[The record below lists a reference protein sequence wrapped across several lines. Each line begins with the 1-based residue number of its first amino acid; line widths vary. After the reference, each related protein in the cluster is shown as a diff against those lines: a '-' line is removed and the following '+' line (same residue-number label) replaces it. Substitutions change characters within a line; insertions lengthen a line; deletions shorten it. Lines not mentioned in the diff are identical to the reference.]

1 MQAYQLNTPQPND
14 RQHGGNNGQIPPF
27 RDMRTDSHQ
36 PISYLDRP
44 NFSQPLSHRGN
55 EGNQDNATTNG
66 NSAGICGNVNQGTV
80 ASLMQQAMYNPKL
93 YTNTEMPAH
102 TARTDTIKSL
112 SGETISQDE
121 FVHNNMVPFFGGSV
135 LQNVNPH
142 ASASKLEAHTGISTV
157 QQHKETRSPFFSPAK
172 GNTHIHGAPT
182 MPEELFNNRFETS
195 KYKQGEKPQQ
205 EERVG
210 PGLNQG
216 YKSKP
221 SGGFQQA
228 NIREYVMPKSI
239 DELRAKTNPKVCYTI
254 PVVKGNARNIKRG
267 KVGVV
272 NKNLP
277 DNYYVN
283 TPLRYNTTTGVVK
296 GRRLRTVPMDRRTHR
311 QTQLHSY
318 TGGATQPN
326 SEQSRPEEY
335 VRTSNPFRE
344 ETALGKLG
352 ISNATNP
359 NTWGDFEAFTGSYGK
374 KGIEILPNERDTT
387 QLTSYL
393 SNAASFVKALVAP
406 LSDIMKTTRKE
417 NVIGNPRATG
427 NMNSTVKKLPVH
439 DPNDVAKTTL
449 KETNIHDNRTGNM
462 SGSTRLASTVYDPND
477 VARTTI
483 KETNIHDNRAGNL
496 RGPTKLA
503 TYDPNDVMRTTIK
516 ETNIHDTRT
525 GNIND
530 LSRHSGPV
538 YDPNDVAKT
547 TIKETNIHDTRTG
560 HLNNLSRR
568 TGPVYVPNDI
578 AKTTIK
584 ETNIHDNRTGNINDL
599 SRHSGPVHDPND
611 VAKTTI
617 KETNIHDNRT
627 GNVGMRITRLPVYD
641 PNDIAKTTIKETN
654 IHDTRT
660 GHMSAV
666 PSGEGGGSKQ
676 HGVVYHTDNAKV
688 TVRETTSPESTD
700 VNVRG
705 RTKLTVHDP
714 NDLPR
719 VTIKETNIHHTR
731 QGNVTGADTKGG
743 YSTNPKHAPNTN
755 RQFTADVEYSGVAEG
770 EEQGGYKV
778 ASVEAPATQR
788 HELSDKEYAGTA
800 ESGHKAPMSY
810 EDIYN
815 ATMDEVKETIAEGRQ
830 PTLTS
835 AKSFADKS
843 FVQMEQRDDN
853 DRKNHRDTI
862 STRVGQ
868 QLHADISPDSVTKDK
883 TNLDIEPDR
892 NQPDEAMVAAF
903 KNNPYTKPLNSSA

>member
-1 MQAYQLNTPQPND
+1 MQSYQLNTP
-14 RQHGGNNGQIPPF
+14 NNGSDRTQPF
-27 RDMRTDSHQ
+27 RDARTDSYQ

-44 NFSQPLSHRGN
+44 NFSTPLSHRGS
-55 EGNQDNATTNG
+55 ESKSSSADVCGNATRG
-66 NSAGICGNVNQGTV
+66 AVS
-80 ASLMQQAMYNPKL
+80 SLMKQAMHNPKL
-93 YTNTEMPAH
+93 YPETPMPERNAY
-102 TARTDTIKSL
+102 AANIQSL
-112 SGETISQDE
+112 SGESLSPEE

-142 ASASKLEAHTGISTV
+142 ASASRLEAHTGISTV
-157 QQHKETRSPFFSPAK
+157 QQHKDTRSPFFSPTK
-172 GNTHIHGAPT
+172 GNTYVHGSPAL
-182 MPEELFNNRFETS
+182 PEELFDTRFETS
-195 KYKQGEKPQQ
+195 KYKQGEKPKQ
-205 EERVG
+205 ETKVG

-216 YKSKP
+216 FTSQP
-221 SGGFQQA
+221 SGGFQQSEL
-228 NIREYVMPKSI
+228 REYVMPKTI
-239 DELRAKTNPKVCYTI
+239 DELRAKTNPKVTYTTPI
-254 PVVKGNARNIKRG
+254 IKGTAPNFKRG
-267 KVGVV
+267 KQAVV
-272 NKNLP
+272 NKNRP

-283 TPLRYNTTTGVVK
+283 TPLRYNTTTGIVK
-296 GRRLRTVPMDRRTHR
+296 GRRLRTVPIDRQTHR
-311 QTQLHSY
+311 QTQLRSH
-318 TGGATQPN
+318 TGGAMPHFKN
-326 SEQSRPEEY
+326 EQSRPEEY

-344 ETALGKLG
+344 EIALGKLG

-406 LSDIMKTTRKE
+406 LSDVMKTTRKE
-417 NVIGNPRATG
+417 NVIGNPRTTG
-427 NMNSTVKKLPVH
+427 NMNSSVKKLPVH
-439 DPNDVAKTTL
+439 DPNDVAKTTM

-462 SGSTRLASTVYDPND
+462 SNSTRLASTVYDPND
-477 VARTTI
+477 IARTTI
-483 KETNIHDNRAGNL
+483 KETNIHDNRTGNL
-496 RGPTKLA
+496 KGPTKLA
-503 TYDPNDVMRTTIK
+503 TYDPNDIARTTIK
-516 ETNIHDTRT
+516 ETNIHDNRT

-530 LSRHSGPV
+530 FSKHSGPAYDPNDIARTTIKETNIHDNRTGNLNDRSRHSGPV

-547 TIKETNIHDTRTG
+547 TVKEINIHDTRTG
-560 HLNNLSRR
+560 NINDLSRH
-568 TGPVYVPNDI
+568 TGPAYDPNDI

-584 ETNIHDNRTGNINDL
+584 ETNIHDNR
-599 SRHSGPVHDPND
+599 
-611 VAKTTI
+611 A
-617 KETNIHDNRT
+617 
-627 GNVGMRITRLPVYD
+627 GNVGMRITRLPAYD
-641 PNDIAKTTIKETN
+641 PNDTAKTTVKETN
-654 IHDTRT
+654 IHDART
-660 GHMSAV
+660 GHMSAL

-676 HGVVYHTDNAKV
+676 HGVRHHTDNAKV
-688 TVRETTSPESTD
+688 TVRETISPESTD

-719 VTIKETNIHHTR
+719 VTIKETNIHHAR

-755 RQFTADVEYSGVAEG
+755 RQFTADVEYSGVADG

-778 ASVEAPATQR
+778 ANVEAPATQR

-800 ESGHKAPMSY
+800 DSGHKAPMSY

-843 FVQMEQRDDN
+843 FVQIEQRDDN

-868 QLHADISPDSVTKDK
+868 QLHADIRPSSITKDK
-883 TNLDIEPDR
+883 VNLNTEPER
-892 NQPDEAMVAAF
+892 NQPDEALVAAF
-903 KNNPYTKPLNSSA
+903 QNNPYTKPLNSSA